1 MQRNKR
7 VVISGSPG
15 SGKTAV
21 IECLKNK
28 GYSILEEFSRS
39 LIKDYQSRGI
49 TNLFLSAPLK
59 FSEQLLEV
67 REKQFIDSEKIFQA
81 KSQVVFF
88 DRGIHDTYA
97 YLKATGQENLN
108 FKEKVYSFEYDLVF
122 LLTPW
127 GKIFKKDNERLENFS
142 QAKMYY
148 PYIKKAYSVQHKVIK
163 LPQGSIEERVFF
175 IESFMNNNN
184 G

>member
-21 IECLKNK
+21 IEGLKNK
-28 GYSILEEFSRS
+28 GYSIFEEFSRS

-97 YLKATGQENLN
+97 YLKAVGQENFN

-127 GKIFKKDNERLENFS
+127 EKIFKKDNERLENFS

-148 PYIKKAYSVQHKVIK
+148 PYIKKAYSIQHKVIE
-163 LPQGSIEERVFF
+163 LPYGSVEERVFF

>member
-1 MQRNKR
+1 MRKNKR

-21 IECLKNK
+21 IEGLKNK
-28 GYSILEEFSRS
+28 GYSVFEEFSRS
-39 LIKDYQSRGI
+39 LIKDSQSKGI

-59 FSEQLLEV
+59 FSKQLLEV

-81 KSQVVFF
+81 KNQVVFF
-88 DRGIHDTYA
+88 DRGIHDIHA
-97 YLKATGQENLN
+97 YLNAIGQENLN
-108 FKEKVYSFEYDLVF
+108 LKEKVYSFEYDLVF

-127 GKIFKKDNERLENFS
+127 EEIFKKDNERLENFS

-148 PYIKKAYSVQHKVIK
+148 PYIKKVYSIQHKVIE
-163 LPQGSIEERVFF
+163 LPQRSIEERISF
-175 IESFMNNNN
+175 IEYFLNSNN